1 MKKLLRFS
9 LYAVAAILAVAFL
22 VILYVLYFLPRIPV
36 ETIKVEITP
45 ERLERGRYLAE
56 NVAQCLDCHS
66 ARDWSKFSAPAIPG
80 SEGKGG
86 EAFDRTMGFPGNY
99 YAPNITPFH
108 LKDWSD
114 GEMFRAITSGVS
126 RDGRALFPI
135 MPYPSYGKMDREDIY
150 SIIAYIRKL
159 TPVENTPPASVSNF
173 PMNIIINTIPS
184 PNRLST
190 KPAPTDTVNY
200 GKYLVNAASCAEC
213 HTPARRG
220 QIIEEK
226 MFSGS
231 RYFDMP
237 GGTIVSKNITPD
249 NQTGIGA
256 WTQEDFITRFKAF
269 ETAAHYSTEDFKPGD
284 FNTIMP
290 WSNYAKMTDADL
302 AAMYA
307 YLMSVKPIS
316 NKVEKVF
323 IKKQ

>member
-9 LYAVAAILAVAFL
+9 LYTIAAILSIFCLL
-22 VILYVLYFLPRIPV
+22 VFYVIYFLPRVPV
-36 ETIKVEITP
+36 ENIKIEITP
-45 ERLERGRYLAE
+45 ERVERGKYLAE

-66 ARDWSKFSAPAIPG
+66 TRDWSKFSAPAAPG

-86 EAFDRTMGFPGNY
+86 EVFDRTMGFPGTY

-114 GEMFRAITSGVS
+114 GELFRAVTSGVS

-150 SIIAYIRKL
+150 SIIAYIRTL
-159 TPVENTPPASVSNF
+159 TPVENTPPASESNF
-173 PMNIIINTIPS
+173 PMNIIIHTIPAENALS
-184 PNRLST
+184 P
-190 KPAPTDTVNY
+190 KPAPDDTVNY

-226 MFSGS
+226 IFSGG
-231 RYFDMP
+231 RYFEMP
-237 GGTIVSKNITPD
+237 NGTVISKNITPD
-249 NQTGIGA
+249 KETGIGA
-256 WTQEDFITRFKAF
+256 WTRQDFITRFKAF
-269 ETAAHYSTEDFKPGD
+269 ENADHYAAEDLPAGD

>member
-1 MKKLLRFS
+1 MKKLLKFA
-9 LYAVAAILAVAFL
+9 LYAFAAGLLVFSV
-22 VILYVLYFLPRIPV
+22 VILYVLYFLPRVAV
-36 ETIKVEITP
+36 ENIKIDSTP
-45 ERLERGRYLAE
+45 ERVERGKYLAE

-66 ARDWSKFSAPAIPG
+66 TRDWSKFSAPAVPG
-80 SEGKGG
+80 TEGKGG
-86 EAFDRTMGFPGNY
+86 EVFDRTMGFPGSY

-114 GEMFRAITSGVS
+114 GEVFRAVTSGVS

-135 MPYPSYGKMDREDIY
+135 MPYPSYGKMDREDVY
-150 SIIAYIRKL
+150 AIIAYIRTL
-159 TPVENTPPASVSNF
+159 APIENTPPASRSNF

-184 PNRLST
+184 ASSFSP
-190 KPAPTDTVNY
+190 KPAPSDTINY

-213 HTPARRG
+213 HTPATRG

-226 MFSGS
+226 IFSGG
-231 RYFDMP
+231 RFFDTQ

-249 NQTGIGA
+249 RATGIGA
-256 WTQEDFITRFKAF
+256 WTEKDFITRFKAF
-269 ETAAHYSTEDFKPGD
+269 EKAEHYAAENLKIGD

-316 NKVEKVF
+316 NKVEKSF